1 MSPTEVCITIDTEF
15 DIAGAFAEPLR
26 CRPVGEQSVR
36 CAVDGREEGLG
47 FLLDSFANAGVQA
60 TFFVEALQSCFFGD
74 LPMGRLVD
82 RIAGGGHDIQLHFHP
97 CWLHFLKPDWA
108 TRTAEA
114 SDACSGLS
122 AEKLDQIL
130 SVGLNAFSSWGLD
143 RPIAARTGNLEVDFA
158 VYRAFDRFAIPISS
172 SVGLA
177 LHEPDEPSLRR
188 YAGRHWIG
196 KTLEVPVLSFHALR
210 MARCA
215 RLRLLT
221 ITACSFGEIEAILWR
236 ARRAA
241 LSPVVLLTHASE
253 FIKRRNPHYQEL
265 RRNRVNQGRLLDL
278 LRFLRRNS
286 DEFKAVTFRER
297 ATEWLAQDGVSSV
310 ALRGSLPRSLGR
322 MAQNL
327 LNDHV
332 WRY

>member
-15 DIAGAFAEPLR
+15 DIAGTFAEPLR
-26 CRPVGEQSVR
+26 CRPVGEQSVQ
-36 CAVDGREEGLG
+36 CAVDGHEEGLG
-47 FLLDSFANAGVQA
+47 FLLDSFASTGVRA
-60 TFFVEALQSCFFGD
+60 TFFVETLQSCFFGD

-82 RIAGGGHDIQLHFHP
+82 RIAGGGHGIELHFHP

-114 SDACSGLS
+114 SDTCRGLKD
-122 AEKLDQIL
+122 ENLNQIL
-130 SVGLNAFSSWGLD
+130 SVSLDTFSSWGLD
-143 RPIAARTGNLEVDFA
+143 RPTAARTGNLEIDSA

-177 LHEPDEPSLRR
+177 LHEPDEQSLRQ

-210 MARCA
+210 MTRYAR
-215 RLRLLT
+215 RLLT

-236 ARRAA
+236 ARRAG
-241 LSPVVLLTHASE
+241 LSPIVLLTHASE
-253 FIKRRNPHYQEL
+253 FIKRRNAHYHEL

-278 LRFLRRNS
+278 LRFLKRNS

-297 ATEWLAQDGVSSV
+297 ATEWLAQDGVPSV

-322 MAQNL
+322 MAQNFV
-327 LNDHV
+327 NDHV
-332 WRY
+332 WHY